1 MQITITDSPGCSR
14 ILFTYRT
21 NGIAGCI
28 STPSRIHSEWVSAM
42 YANSITSNNLSFF
55 RVMKCSCMLLWGT
68 QYWYHLDPKSI
79 KLLATL
85 LCVAQDCQS
94 PNSLEV
100 LLKLGKNH
108 FLLTF
113 IRIEEFIFY
122 LKLFIDTV
130 RLDQVVIDDCKTL
143 IDDFQLSLSLFNKFN
158 ELWKNIN
165 FKDRF
170 LNKDLEVKMKNFA
183 WLIFITSKGM
193 KK

>member
-1 MQITITDSPGCSR
+1 M
-14 ILFTYRT
+14 
-21 NGIAGCI
+21 
-28 STPSRIHSEWVSAM
+28 
-42 YANSITSNNLSFF
+42 
-55 RVMKCSCMLLWGT
+55 
-68 QYWYHLDPKSI
+68 
-79 KLLATL
+79 
-85 LCVAQDCQS
+85 
-94 PNSLEV
+94 
-100 LLKLGKNH
+100 
-108 FLLTF
+108 
-113 IRIEEFIFY
+113 
-122 LKLFIDTV
+122 KLFIDTV